1 VGAATWSDSQK
12 ILRKG
17 GRLVTYGR
25 TTGREAITNLSLLF
39 WNEQTLIGSTMG
51 SLTDFREIMELV
63 FNGSIDPLIDS
74 VYPLDQAA
82 EAYARYEHGEQFG
95 KIVLQVH

>member
-1 VGAATWSDSQK
+1 VGAATWSDSQN

-25 TTGREAITNLSLLF
+25 TTGREAITNISTLF

-51 SLTDFREIMELV
+51 SLTDFREIMELI
-63 FNGSIDPLIDS
+63 FNGTINPVIDS
-74 VYPLDQAA
+74 VYPLEQAA
-82 EAYARYEHGEQFG
+82 EAYARYERGEQFG
-95 KIVLQVH
+95 KIVLQVR